1 MREAFVL
8 HPYFSC
14 KDLPGNIIIGT
25 LPDGDVNFYP
35 DTDCNELISSCLRQ
49 VPPPCQPSTLGD
61 DCSNDGGDD
70 DIGGDDNYDGDD
82 DDDDVEEEGFHMW
95 LSHVALVA

>member
-49 VPPPCQPSTLGD
+49 VPPPCQPSTLGGG
-61 DCSNDGGDD
+61 CSKSCDD
-70 DIGGDDNYDGDD
+70 DGGDD
-82 DDDDVEEEGFHMW
+82 DDDDEE
-95 LSHVALVA
+95 